1 MDAGVT
7 KTQWDRCP
15 PGPQRQVDDG
25 WSGSAFGKRDPR
37 RLVAQHPAVERPDAI
52 DVGGDAF
59 DAMLGDHRRH
69 AELGNQ
75 PEHDLQ
81 DVLGRLR
88 VELRGRLV
96 EDERIR
102 VHDERSR
109 DGDALAFAAR
119 EGVDTTT
126 PQRVDADLVDHF
138 LDALAHQRPREPEV
152 LETKRQLGTHIG
164 FVFQHPDAQFVLE
177 DVEAELAFGLENLG
191 LNRSL
196 MRKRVEEVID
206 QVGINPLRRRRIDSL
221 SGGERQRV
229 AIAAALAM
237 HPDALVLDEPTSQLD
252 PQAAEDVLQVVL
264 RLVAEL
270 GMTTVIAEHRVE
282 RIAPFVDRIWTLDAG
297 VLRDQPPRIALA
309 EGGARPPVVDLA
321 LRAGWTPIPLGLRDA
336 RVFAQRLPAD
346 PTPRPSPARGEG
358 DFRDGADPVVC
369 RVEGLDHRYDA
380 APAVQGLSLTLRR
393 GQVVALMGRNG
404 SGKTTLLRLIAGLM
418 RPQRGSITHDGVAAY
433 VPQDADSLLFA
444 PTVDEELRGQSAEV
458 VAPFAAWLHRYPRDL
473 SSGERQQLAIALMG
487 ARADLL
493 LLDEPTRG
501 LDPAVKRALSAYL
514 RTRASGGAAIL
525 VATHDVEWAART
537 ADRVLLM
544 ADGEIYADGPPAM
557 VLSDSLVFATQI
569 SKLVGRGWLLPEE
582 VPL

>member
-1 MDAGVT
+1 MPVITLDAVRYHYPEAGRPALSDVT
-7 KTQWDRCP
+7 AAIE
-15 PGPQRQVDDG
+15 PGEVILLRGP
-25 WSGSAFGKRDPR
+25 SGSGKSTLLRCLNG
-37 RLVAQHPAVERPDAI
+37 LVPHSTGGRFSGRVVVCGLDTREHP
-52 DVGGDAF
+52 
-59 DAMLGDHRRH
+59 
-69 AELGNQ
+69 
-75 PEHDLQ
+75 
-81 DVLGRLR
+81 
-88 VELRGRLV
+88 
-96 EDERIR
+96 
-102 VHDERSR
+102 
-109 DGDALAFAAR
+109 
-119 EGVDTTT
+119 
-126 PQRVDADLVDHF
+126 
-138 LDALAHQRPREPEV
+138 PRE
-152 LETKRQLGTHIG
+152 LATHVG

-191 LNRSL
+191 LSRPL

-206 QVGINPLRRRRIDSL
+206 QVGINPLRRRRIETL

-321 LRAGWTPIPLGLRDA
+321 LRAGWTPLPLGLRDA
-336 RVFAQRLPAD
+336 RVYAQRLTKAESPSS
-346 PTPRPSPARGEG
+346 PRSPSPARGG
-358 DFRDGADPVVC
+358 GLGGGLWRPAIC
-369 RVEGLDHRYDA
+369 QIEGLHHRYDGVS
-380 APAVQGLSLTLRR
+380 AVQGVSLELRR
-393 GQVVALMGRNG
+393 GEVVALMGRNG
-404 SGKTTLLRLIAGLM
+404 SGKTTLLKLIAGVL
-418 RPQRGSITHDGVAAY
+418 RPQRGSLTHEGTAAY
-433 VPQDADSLLFA
+433 VPQDADSLLFSA
-444 PTVDEELRGQSAEV
+444 SVDEELRGQPADV
-458 VAPFAAWLHRYPRDL
+458 IAPFAAWGHRYPRDL

-487 ARADLL
+487 ASADLM

-501 LDPAVKRALSAYL
+501 LDPQVKRALSAYL
-514 RTRASGGAAIL
+514 RTRTDAGTAIV

-544 ADGEIYADGPPAM
+544 ADGEIYADGSPAD

-569 SKLVGRGWLLPEE
+569 SKLVGGGWLLPEE

>member
-1 MDAGVT
+1 MPVIALDAVSYRYPEAEQPALSDIT
-7 KTQWDRCP
+7 ATVD
-15 PGPQRQVDDG
+15 PGEVILLRG
-25 WSGSAFGKRDPR
+25 ASGSGKSTLLRCLNG
-37 RLVAQHPAVERPDAI
+37 LVPHST
-52 DVGGDAF
+52 GGQF
-59 DAMLGDHRRH
+59 
-69 AELGNQ
+69 
-75 PEHDLQ
+75 
-81 DVLGRLR
+81 
-88 VELRGRLV
+88 RGRV
-96 EDERIR
+96 VVCGFDT
-102 VHDERSR
+102 
-109 DGDALAFAAR
+109 R
-119 EGVDTTT
+119 EH
-126 PQRVDADLVDHF
+126 P
-138 LDALAHQRPREPEV
+138 P
-152 LETKRQLGTHIG
+152 RQLATHVG

-191 LNRSL
+191 LSRPL
-196 MRKRVEEVID
+196 MRKRVEEAID
-206 QVGINPLRRRRIDSL
+206 QVGINPLRRRRIDTL

-270 GMTTVIAEHRVE
+270 GMTTLIAEHRVE

-297 VLRDQPPRIALA
+297 MLRDQPPRIALT

-336 RVFAQRLPAD
+336 RVHAQRL
-346 PTPRPSPARGEG
+346 RFSPSPAREG
-358 DFRDGADPVVC
+358 GQGGGVWGPIIS
-369 RVEGLDHRYDA
+369 RVEGLHHRYDTS
-380 APAVQGLSLTLRR
+380 PAVEGVSLTLRR

-404 SGKTTLLRLIAGLM
+404 SGKTTLLKLIGGGL
-418 RPQRGSITHDGVAAY
+418 RPQRGSVSNEGLAAY

-444 PTVDEELRGQSAEV
+444 ASVDEELRGQSAEV

-501 LDPAVKRALSAYL
+501 LDPQVKRALSTYL
-514 RTRASGGAAIL
+514 RTRAGAGAAIL

-537 ADRVLLM
+537 ADRILLM
-544 ADGEIYADGPPAM
+544 ADGEIYADGSPAS

-569 SKLVGRGWLLPEE
+569 SKLVGGGWLLPEE

>member
-1 MDAGVT
+1 MPLITLDGVSYRYPDADQPALSEITTAVE
-7 KTQWDRCP
+7 
-15 PGPQRQVDDG
+15 PGEVILLRG
-25 WSGSAFGKRDPR
+25 ASGSGKSTLLRCLNG
-37 RLVAQHPAVERPDAI
+37 LVPHST
-52 DVGGDAF
+52 GGQF
-59 DAMLGDHRRH
+59 
-69 AELGNQ
+69 
-75 PEHDLQ
+75 
-81 DVLGRLR
+81 
-88 VELRGRLV
+88 RGRVVVCGL
-96 EDERIR
+96 DT
-102 VHDERSR
+102 
-109 DGDALAFAAR
+109 R
-119 EGVDTTT
+119 EH
-126 PQRVDADLVDHF
+126 P
-138 LDALAHQRPREPEV
+138 P
-152 LETKRQLGTHIG
+152 RQLGMHIG

-191 LNRSL
+191 LRRPL

-206 QVGINPLRRRRIDSL
+206 QVGINPLRRRRIDTL

-297 VLRDQPPRIALA
+297 ALRDQLPRVALA

-336 RVFAQRLPAD
+336 RVHAQSLPAN
-346 PTPRPSPARGEG
+346 PSPRPSPTRGEG
-358 DFRDGADPVVC
+358 DFRNGSGPIIC
-369 RVEGLDHRYDA
+369 RVEGLVHRYDGV
-380 APAVQGLSLTLRR
+380 PAVQGLSTTLHR

-404 SGKTTLLRLIAGLM
+404 SGKTTLLRLIAGLL
-418 RPQRGSITHDGVAAY
+418 RPQRGTITNDGIAAY

-444 PTVDEELRGQSAEV
+444 PTVEEELRGQSAEV
-458 VAPFAAWLHRYPRDL
+458 VAPFAAWLQRYPRDL

-501 LDPAVKRALSAYL
+501 LDPLVKRALSAYL
-514 RTRASGGAAIL
+514 RTRAGAGAGIL

-544 ADGEIYADGPPAM
+544 ADGEIYADGPPAA

-569 SKLVGRGWLLPEE
+569 SKLVGGGWLLPEE

>member
-1 MDAGVT
+1 MPVITLEGVSYRYPEADQPALT
-7 KTQWDRCP
+7 EITTAVE
-15 PGPQRQVDDG
+15 PGNVILVRG
-25 WSGSAFGKRDPR
+25 SSGSGKSTLLRCLNG
-37 RLVAQHPAVERPDAI
+37 LVPHSTGGHFSGRVVVCGLDTRAHPP
-52 DVGGDAF
+52 
-59 DAMLGDHRRH
+59 
-69 AELGNQ
+69 
-75 PEHDLQ
+75 
-81 DVLGRLR
+81 
-88 VELRGRLV
+88 
-96 EDERIR
+96 
-102 VHDERSR
+102 
-109 DGDALAFAAR
+109 
-119 EGVDTTT
+119 
-126 PQRVDADLVDHF
+126 
-138 LDALAHQRPREPEV
+138 
-152 LETKRQLGTHIG
+152 RQLGRHVG

-191 LNRSL
+191 LPRPL

-206 QVGINPLRRRRIDSL
+206 QVGINPLRRRRIDTL

-297 VLRDQPPRIALA
+297 VLRDQPPRTALA

-321 LRAGWTPIPLGLRDA
+321 LRAGWMPIPLGLRDA
-336 RVFAQRLPAD
+336 RVHAQRLPTTKAN
-346 PTPRPSPARGEG
+346 PISVNGHG
-358 DFRDGADPVVC
+358 PVIC
-369 RVEGLDHRYDA
+369 RVDGLEHGFQGV
-380 APAVQGLSLTLRR
+380 PAVQRVSLTLHR
-393 GQVVALMGRNG
+393 GQLIALMGRNG
-404 SGKTTLLRLIAGLM
+404 SGKTTLLKLIAGLL
-418 RPQRGSITHDGVAAY
+418 RAQRGTVTHEGQAAY

-444 PTVDEELRGQSAEV
+444 PTVDEELRGQSAET
-458 VAPFAAWLHRYPRDL
+458 VAPFRAWLHRYPRDL

-493 LLDEPTRG
+493 LIDEPTRG
-501 LDPAVKRALSAYL
+501 LDPSIKRALSAYL
-514 RTRASGGAAIL
+514 RTRADAGATIL

-544 ADGEIYADGPPAM
+544 ADGEIYADGPPNV

-569 SKLVGRGWLLPEE
+569 SKLVGGGWLLAED

>member
-1 MDAGVT
+1 MPVITLDAVSYHYPEA
-7 KTQWDRCP
+7 DRP
-15 PGPQRQVDDG
+15 ALSDITAAVDPGEVILLRGP
-25 WSGSAFGKRDPR
+25 SGSGKSTLLRCLNG
-37 RLVAQHPAVERPDAI
+37 LVPHST
-52 DVGGDAF
+52 GGQF
-59 DAMLGDHRRH
+59 
-69 AELGNQ
+69 
-75 PEHDLQ
+75 
-81 DVLGRLR
+81 
-88 VELRGRLV
+88 RGRVVVCGL
-96 EDERIR
+96 DT
-102 VHDERSR
+102 R
-109 DGDALAFAAR
+109 DH
-119 EGVDTTT
+119 
-126 PQRVDADLVDHF
+126 P
-138 LDALAHQRPREPEV
+138 P
-152 LETKRQLGTHIG
+152 RQLATHIG

-191 LNRSL
+191 LSRPL

-206 QVGINPLRRRRIDSL
+206 QVGINPLRRRRIETL

-282 RIAPFVDRIWTLDAG
+282 RIAPFVDRIWTLDTG
-297 VLRDQPPRIALA
+297 VLRDQPPRVALA

-336 RVFAQRLPAD
+336 RIHAERLPAVRAN
-346 PTPRPSPARGEG
+346 PVPA
-358 DFRDGADPVVC
+358 DGNGRIIC
-369 RVEGLDHRYDA
+369 RVEGLHHRYETS
-380 APAVQGLSLTLRR
+380 PAVQGVSLTLRR

-404 SGKTTLLRLIAGLM
+404 SGKTTLLKLIAGAV
-418 RPQRGSITHDGVAAY
+418 RPQRGTVTNEGLAAY

-444 PTVDEELRGQSAEV
+444 ASVDEELRGQSAEV

-487 ARADLL
+487 ARAELL

-501 LDPAVKRALSAYL
+501 LDPQVKRALSTYL
-514 RTRASGGAAIL
+514 RSRAGDGVAIL

-537 ADRVLLM
+537 ADRILLM
-544 ADGEIYADGPPAM
+544 ADGEFYADGPPAS

-569 SKLVGRGWLLPEE
+569 SKLVGGGWLLPEE

>member
-1 MDAGVT
+1 MPLITLDAVSYRYPEA
-7 KTQWDRCP
+7 DRP
-15 PGPQRQVDDG
+15 ALSEITAAVGPGEVILLRG
-25 WSGSAFGKRDPR
+25 ASGSGKSTLLRCLNGLVPHSTGGQFRGRVVVCGLDTRDHPPR
-37 RLVAQHPAVERPDAI
+37 
-52 DVGGDAF
+52 
-59 DAMLGDHRRH
+59 
-69 AELGNQ
+69 ELG
-75 PEHDLQ
+75 
-81 DVLGRLR
+81 
-88 VELRGRLV
+88 
-96 EDERIR
+96 I
-102 VHDERSR
+102 
-109 DGDALAFAAR
+109 
-119 EGVDTTT
+119 
-126 PQRVDADLVDHF
+126 
-138 LDALAHQRPREPEV
+138 
-152 LETKRQLGTHIG
+152 HIG
-164 FVFQHPDAQFVLE
+164 FVFQHPEAQFVLE

-191 LNRSL
+191 LSRPL

-206 QVGINPLRRRRIDSL
+206 QVGINPLRRRRIDTL

-282 RIAPFVDRIWTLDAG
+282 RIAPFVDRIWTLDGG
-297 VLRDQPPRIALA
+297 VLRDQAPRVALA

-336 RVFAQRLPAD
+336 RLQAQRLPTVRAS
-346 PTPRPSPARGEG
+346 PQRVPSPTGEG
-358 DFRDGADPVVC
+358 SIIC
-369 RVEGLDHRYDA
+369 RVDGLDHRYDTV
-380 APAVQGLSLTLRR
+380 PAVQGVSLTLCR
-393 GQVVALMGRNG
+393 GQVVAVMGRNG

-418 RPQRGSITHDGVAAY
+418 RPQRGTVTHEGIAAY

-501 LDPAVKRALSAYL
+501 LDPQVKRALSSYL
-514 RTRASGGAAIL
+514 RTRAGAGAAIL

-544 ADGEIYADGPPAM
+544 ADGEIYADGAPGS

-569 SKLVGRGWLLPEE
+569 SKLVGGGWLLPEE

>member
-1 MDAGVT
+1 MPVITLDAVSYRYPEA
-7 KTQWDRCP
+7 DRP
-15 PGPQRQVDDG
+15 ALSEITAAVEPGEVILLRGP
-25 WSGSAFGKRDPR
+25 SGSGKSTLLRCLNG
-37 RLVAQHPAVERPDAI
+37 LVPHST
-52 DVGGDAF
+52 GGQF
-59 DAMLGDHRRH
+59 
-69 AELGNQ
+69 
-75 PEHDLQ
+75 
-81 DVLGRLR
+81 
-88 VELRGRLV
+88 RGRVVVCGL
-96 EDERIR
+96 DT
-102 VHDERSR
+102 
-109 DGDALAFAAR
+109 R
-119 EGVDTTT
+119 EH
-126 PQRVDADLVDHF
+126 P
-138 LDALAHQRPREPEV
+138 P
-152 LETKRQLGTHIG
+152 RQLGTHIG

-358 DFRDGADPVVC
+358 DFRDGAGPVVC

-418 RPQRGSITHDGVAAY
+418 RPQGGSVTHDGVAAY

-514 RTRASGGAAIL
+514 QTRASGGAAIL

>member
-1 MDAGVT
+1 MSLITLDGVSYRYPEA
-7 KTQWDRCP
+7 DRP
-15 PGPQRQVDDG
+15 ALSDITTAVEPGEVILLRG
-25 WSGSAFGKRDPR
+25 SSGSGKSTLLRCLNG
-37 RLVAQHPAVERPDAI
+37 LVPHST
-52 DVGGDAF
+52 GGHF
-59 DAMLGDHRRH
+59 
-69 AELGNQ
+69 
-75 PEHDLQ
+75 
-81 DVLGRLR
+81 
-88 VELRGRLV
+88 RGRVVVCGL
-96 EDERIR
+96 DT
-102 VHDERSR
+102 
-109 DGDALAFAAR
+109 R
-119 EGVDTTT
+119 EHA
-126 PQRVDADLVDHF
+126 P
-138 LDALAHQRPREPEV
+138 
-152 LETKRQLGTHIG
+152 RQLGTHIG

-191 LNRSL
+191 LTRPL

-206 QVGINPLRRRRIDSL
+206 QVGINPLRRRRIDTL

-237 HPDALVLDEPTSQLD
+237 HPDALALDEPTSQLD

-297 VLRDQPPRIALA
+297 VLRDQPPRTALA

-336 RVFAQRLPAD
+336 RVHAQRLPATRANPVSVD
-346 PTPRPSPARGEG
+346 G
-358 DFRDGADPVVC
+358 DGPVIC
-369 RVEGLDHRYDA
+369 RVDALSHHYDGV
-380 APAVQGLSLTLRR
+380 PAVRGLSLTLRR

-404 SGKTTLLRLIAGLM
+404 SGKTTLLKSIAGLV
-418 RPQRGSITHDGVAAY
+418 RPQRGTVTRDGIAAY

-458 VAPFAAWLHRYPRDL
+458 AAPFAAWLHRYPRDL

-501 LDPAVKRALSAYL
+501 LDPLVKRALSAYL
-514 RTRASGGAAIL
+514 RTRAGAGAGIL
-525 VATHDVEWAART
+525 VATHDVEWAARS

-544 ADGEIYADGPPAM
+544 ADGEIYADGPPGT

-569 SKLVGRGWLLPEE
+569 SKLVGGWLLPEE

>member
-1 MDAGVT
+1 MPLITLDAVSYRYPEA
-7 KTQWDRCP
+7 DRP
-15 PGPQRQVDDG
+15 ALRDITTAVEPGEVILLRG
-25 WSGSAFGKRDPR
+25 ASGSGKSTLLRCLNG
-37 RLVAQHPAVERPDAI
+37 LVPHST
-52 DVGGDAF
+52 GGQF
-59 DAMLGDHRRH
+59 
-69 AELGNQ
+69 
-75 PEHDLQ
+75 
-81 DVLGRLR
+81 
-88 VELRGRLV
+88 RGRVVVCGL
-96 EDERIR
+96 DT
-102 VHDERSR
+102 
-109 DGDALAFAAR
+109 R
-119 EGVDTTT
+119 EH
-126 PQRVDADLVDHF
+126 P
-138 LDALAHQRPREPEV
+138 P
-152 LETKRQLGTHIG
+152 RQLGIHIG
-164 FVFQHPDAQFVLE
+164 FVFQHPEAQFVLE

-191 LNRSL
+191 LSRPL

-206 QVGINPLRRRRIDSL
+206 QVGINPLRRRRIDTL

-282 RIAPFVDRIWTLDAG
+282 RIAPFVDRIWTLDGG
-297 VLRDQPPRIALA
+297 VLRDQAPRVALA

-336 RVFAQRLPAD
+336 RIHAQHLP
-346 PTPRPSPARGEG
+346 PVHPSPRTIPSATGEG
-358 DFRDGADPVVC
+358 SIIC
-369 RVEGLDHRYDA
+369 RVDGLDHRYDTV
-380 APAVQGLSLTLRR
+380 PAVQGVSLTLCR
-393 GQVVALMGRNG
+393 GQVAAVMGRNG

-418 RPQRGSITHDGVAAY
+418 RPQRGTVTHEGIAAY

-501 LDPAVKRALSAYL
+501 LDPQVKRALSSYL
-514 RTRASGGAAIL
+514 RTRAGAGAAIL

-544 ADGEIYADGPPAM
+544 ADGEIYADGPPGS

-569 SKLVGRGWLLPEE
+569 SKLVGGGWLLPEE

>member
-1 MDAGVT
+1 MPLITLDAVSYRYPEA
-7 KTQWDRCP
+7 DRP
-15 PGPQRQVDDG
+15 ALGDITTAVEPGEVILLRG
-25 WSGSAFGKRDPR
+25 ASGSGKSTLLRCLNG
-37 RLVAQHPAVERPDAI
+37 LVPHST
-52 DVGGDAF
+52 GGQF
-59 DAMLGDHRRH
+59 
-69 AELGNQ
+69 
-75 PEHDLQ
+75 
-81 DVLGRLR
+81 
-88 VELRGRLV
+88 RGRVVVCGL
-96 EDERIR
+96 DT
-102 VHDERSR
+102 
-109 DGDALAFAAR
+109 R
-119 EGVDTTT
+119 EH
-126 PQRVDADLVDHF
+126 P
-138 LDALAHQRPREPEV
+138 P
-152 LETKRQLGTHIG
+152 RQLGIHIG
-164 FVFQHPDAQFVLE
+164 FVFQHPEAQFVLE

-191 LNRSL
+191 LSRPL

-206 QVGINPLRRRRIDSL
+206 QVGINPLRRRRIATL

-282 RIAPFVDRIWTLDAG
+282 RIAPFVDRIWTLDGG
-297 VLRDQPPRIALA
+297 VLRDQAPRVALA

-336 RVFAQRLPAD
+336 RIHAQHLP
-346 PTPRPSPARGEG
+346 PVHPSPRTIPSATGEG
-358 DFRDGADPVVC
+358 SIIC
-369 RVEGLDHRYDA
+369 RVDGLDYRYDTV
-380 APAVQGLSLTLRR
+380 PAVQGVSLTLCR
-393 GQVVALMGRNG
+393 GQVAAVMGRNG

-418 RPQRGSITHDGVAAY
+418 RPQRGTVTHEGIAAY

-501 LDPAVKRALSAYL
+501 LDPQVKRALSSYL
-514 RTRASGGAAIL
+514 RTRAGAGAAIL

-544 ADGEIYADGPPAM
+544 ADGEIYADGPPGS

-569 SKLVGRGWLLPEE
+569 SKLVGGGWLLPEE

>member
-1 MDAGVT
+1 
-7 KTQWDRCP
+7 
-15 PGPQRQVDDG
+15 
-25 WSGSAFGKRDPR
+25 
-37 RLVAQHPAVERPDAI
+37 
-52 DVGGDAF
+52 
-59 DAMLGDHRRH
+59 
-69 AELGNQ
+69 
-75 PEHDLQ
+75 
-81 DVLGRLR
+81 
-88 VELRGRLV
+88 
-96 EDERIR
+96 
-102 VHDERSR
+102 
-109 DGDALAFAAR
+109 
-119 EGVDTTT
+119 
-126 PQRVDADLVDHF
+126 
-138 LDALAHQRPREPEV
+138 
-152 LETKRQLGTHIG
+152 
-164 FVFQHPDAQFVLE
+164 
-177 DVEAELAFGLENLG
+177 
-191 LNRSL
+191 
-196 MRKRVEEVID
+196 
-206 QVGINPLRRRRIDSL
+206 
-221 SGGERQRV
+221 
-229 AIAAALAM
+229 M

-346 PTPRPSPARGEG
+346 PTPRPSPARAEG
-358 DFRDGADPVVC
+358 DFRDGAGPVVC

>member
-1 MDAGVT
+1 MPVVTLDAVSYHYPEADRPALRDVT
-7 KTQWDRCP
+7 AAIE
-15 PGPQRQVDDG
+15 PGEVILLRG
-25 WSGSAFGKRDPR
+25 SSGSGKSTLLRCLNG
-37 RLVAQHPAVERPDAI
+37 LVPHST
-52 DVGGDAF
+52 GGRF
-59 DAMLGDHRRH
+59 
-69 AELGNQ
+69 
-75 PEHDLQ
+75 
-81 DVLGRLR
+81 
-88 VELRGRLV
+88 RGRVVVDGL
-96 EDERIR
+96 DTRDHPPRDLATR
-102 VHDERSR
+102 V
-109 DGDALAFAAR
+109 
-119 EGVDTTT
+119 
-126 PQRVDADLVDHF
+126 
-138 LDALAHQRPREPEV
+138 
-152 LETKRQLGTHIG
+152 G
-164 FVFQHPDAQFVLE
+164 FVFQHPDSQFVLE

-191 LNRSL
+191 LARPL

-206 QVGINPLRRRRIDSL
+206 QVGINPLRHRRIDTL

-237 HPDALVLDEPTSQLD
+237 HPGALVLDEPTSQLD

-297 VLRDQPPRIALA
+297 VLRDQLPRTALA

-336 RVFAQRLPAD
+336 RVHAQGLPANPPPRSS
-346 PTPRPSPARGEG
+346 PTRGEG
-358 DFRDGADPVVC
+358 DLRGGSGPIIC
-369 RVEGLDHRYDA
+369 RVDGLDHRYDA
-380 APAVQGLSLTLRR
+380 VTAVQGVSLTLRR
-393 GQVVALMGRNG
+393 GEVVALMGRNG
-404 SGKTTLLRLIAGLM
+404 SGKTTLLKLIAGLL
-418 RPQRGSITHDGVAAY
+418 RPQRGAVTHEGSAAY

-444 PTVDEELRGQSAEV
+444 PSVGEELHGQSAEV
-458 VAPFAAWLHRYPRDL
+458 IAPFAAWLHRYPRDL

-501 LDPAVKRALSAYL
+501 LDPQVKRALTAYL
-514 RTRASGGAAIL
+514 RTRAGASAAIV

-537 ADRVLLM
+537 AHRILLM
-544 ADGEIYADGPPAM
+544 GDGEIYADGPPAA

-569 SKLVGRGWLLPEE
+569 SKLVGGGWLLPEE